1 MIDRIWLKK
10 LQVVLITALFSIFF
24 IFYSLS
30 IENTYISQSILKVNN
45 DSNSAFSEYS
55 GLASMAGIELGGG
68 GKKNSLEDIEAVL
81 TSISFVEHLSSFEG
95 VSLNIMAA
103 KSYDFK
109 NNLII
114 YDEEIYDVKKEEWV
128 RDVDFPLT
136 SKPGPVE
143 IHEEYIDRIFSIR
156 TEKTANIIDLSV
168 EHVSPVFSK
177 DFLQMIIDEINSLL
191 RKRDL
196 ERSSMALKYLKE
208 QLSSTP
214 QVEVRNAIN
223 DLVRQQLNSMTT
235 RINND
240 YVLTEL
246 DAPYLPMENLTE
258 EIFNCYRWHNF
269 GISLQYRFY
278 PI

>member
-1 MIDRIWLKK
+1 M
-10 LQVVLITALFSIFF
+10 
-24 IFYSLS
+24 
-30 IENTYISQSILKVNN
+30 E
-45 DSNSAFSEYS
+45 E
-55 GLASMAGIELGGG
+55 E
-68 GKKNSLEDIEAVL
+68 KKNSLEDIEAVL

-156 TEKTANIIDLSV
+156 TEKTANIIYLSV

-191 RKRDL
+191 R
-196 ERSSMALKYLKE
+196 ERSRKVQHGIKIFKGTAFFN
-208 QLSSTP
+208 SSS
-214 QVEVRNAIN
+214 R
-223 DLVRQQLNSMTT
+223 SKK
-235 RINND
+235 
-240 YVLTEL
+240 
-246 DAPYLPMENLTE
+246 
-258 EIFNCYRWHNF
+258 CYK
-269 GISLQYRFY
+269 
-278 PI
+278 

>member
-1 MIDRIWLKK
+1 
-10 LQVVLITALFSIFF
+10 
-24 IFYSLS
+24 
-30 IENTYISQSILKVNN
+30 
-45 DSNSAFSEYS
+45 
-55 GLASMAGIELGGG
+55 
-68 GKKNSLEDIEAVL
+68 
-81 TSISFVEHLSSFEG
+81 
-95 VSLNIMAA
+95 MAA

-156 TEKTANIIDLSV
+156 TEKTANIIYLSV

-223 DLVRQQLNSMTT
+223 DLVRQQLQTQMTT

-246 DAPYLPMENLTE
+246 DAPYLPMEKSNPK
-258 EIFNCYRWHNF
+258 R
-269 GISLQYRFY
+269 SLIVIVGTILGFLFSIGFILFKAFIYDNRKV
-278 PI
+278 